1 MTSRSTGR
9 SDKLCLLTCRSRSLF
24 IFCKSVNLYMAL
36 MTWFEVCK
44 LICGF
49 MTCLQQKEK
58 EIWLRADFIM
68 DAIASGYWKLM
79 YVGAAESMGRN
90 QLIIW
95 LAEHMIRQDPYSVYS
110 SPMQSKLN
118 HSGRTAKSFLSVT
131 LLVSVSNSIG
141 V

>member
-1 MTSRSTGR
+1 M
-9 SDKLCLLTCRSRSLF
+9 
-24 IFCKSVNLYMAL
+24 
-36 MTWFEVCK
+36 
-44 LICGF
+44 
-49 MTCLQQKEK
+49 
-58 EIWLRADFIM
+58 
-68 DAIASGYWKLM
+68 LM

-118 HSGRTAKSFLSVT
+118 HSGRTAKSLTPFLSVT